1 MFPSA
6 SPNACNLKDWPEPS
20 AVKINPLF
28 SLLEGQTLVLSQIP
42 QLCPCLDRLFSQ
54 LSVSPWEIA
63 LPRILGG
70 SQDAN
75 HKHQAGKVRELKW
88 PGGIESKGLGVIG
101 LLGAHIH
108 LKVFT
113 TS

>member
-1 MFPSA
+1 M
-6 SPNACNLKDWPEPS
+6 
-20 AVKINPLF
+20 
-28 SLLEGQTLVLSQIP
+28 EGQTLVLSQIP

-70 SQDAN
+70 SQYAN

>member
-54 LSVSPWEIA
+54 LSVGPWEIA
-63 LPRILGG
+63 LPRIL
-70 SQDAN
+70 
-75 HKHQAGKVRELKW
+75 E
-88 PGGIESKGLGVIG
+88 
-101 LLGAHIH
+101 AHRMQ
-108 LKVFT
+108 T
-113 TS
+113 TSTRQERYVS